1 MKDLI
6 DSVDLM
12 LSPHSKDRLK
22 AEYWQLHIRMCRL
35 FNLLQTYDTLEIKTK
50 CDLTTLNMQY
60 HYMKK
65 YKEILIHRAVI
76 EGIDLDGGDGE

>member
-12 LSPHSKDRLK
+12 LSPDFKDRMK
-22 AEYWQLHIRMCRL
+22 AEYWQLHIRMNRL
-35 FNLLQTYDTLEIKTK
+35 FDILQNWDNLEFKPKGGKD
-50 CDLTTLNMQY
+50 TLNMQY

-65 YKEILIHRAVI
+65 YKEILIHRALL
-76 EGIDLDGGDGE
+76 EGVDLDGGEE

>member
-12 LSPHSKDRLK
+12 LSPDHKDRLK
-22 AEYWQLHIRMCRL
+22 AEYWQLHIRMNRL
-35 FNLLQTYDTLEIKTK
+35 FDILQNWDNLEFKPK
-50 CDLTTLNMQY
+50 CGKDTLNMQY

-65 YKEILIHRAVI
+65 YEEILIHRALL
-76 EGIDLDGGDGE
+76 EGVDLDGADE